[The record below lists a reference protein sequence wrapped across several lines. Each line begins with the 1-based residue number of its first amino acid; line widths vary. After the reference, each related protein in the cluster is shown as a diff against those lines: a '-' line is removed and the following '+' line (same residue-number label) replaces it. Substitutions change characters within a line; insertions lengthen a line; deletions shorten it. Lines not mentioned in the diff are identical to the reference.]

1 MSVTRVRLTYEE
13 YISLPEDTRPCE
25 LINGELYMPPA
36 PTRRHQRI
44 LINLLHAIDRFVRE
58 KDLGEVYIAPLDVV
72 LDRARPLIL
81 RPDLLFVSHARRHIL
96 QERIEGAP
104 DLVVEILSPGSAL
117 RDRTEKTVWYGQY
130 GVREYWLVDPETR
143 AIEVRRLSAEGYEPL
158 GVYEF
163 GQILTSE
170 VLSGLALPVD
180 SIFA

>member
-1 MSVTRVRLTYEE
+1 MPMTRVKLTYEE

-36 PTRRHQRI
+36 PIRRHQRV
-44 LINLLHAIDRFVRE
+44 LTNLLHVIDRFVRE
-58 KDLGEVYIAPLDVV
+58 NDLGEVYTSPLDVV

-81 RPDLLFVSHARRHIL
+81 QPDLLFVSHVRRHIL

-104 DLVVEILSPGSAL
+104 DLVVEVLSPSSAL

-143 AIEVRRLSAEGYEPL
+143 TIEVRRLSAGGYEPL
-158 GVYEF
+158 GVYKP

-170 VLSGLALPVD
+170 VLLGLALPVGA
-180 SIFA
+180 IFT